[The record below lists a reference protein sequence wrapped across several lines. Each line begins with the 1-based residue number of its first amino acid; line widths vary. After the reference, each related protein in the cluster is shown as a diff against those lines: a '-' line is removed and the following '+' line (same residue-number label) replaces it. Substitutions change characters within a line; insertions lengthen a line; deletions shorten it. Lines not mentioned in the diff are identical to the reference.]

1 MCVCVHARAH
11 MHTLAIRLRKSME
24 NHDVASQFQ
33 SGFVSGWR
41 TMSIFAI
48 KTTIDKYSI
57 KDLREQE
64 CPGALLSVKGHLI

>member
-1 MCVCVHARAH
+1 
-11 MHTLAIRLRKSME
+11 ME